1 MPKAEV
7 KRTPIEVSDE
17 TELLIGGLG
26 ELLNNFDIEYK
37 KGDDTKFTD
46 AIEYIRSKKNGQ
58 RSISIL
64 KTAYRSPIEGKLN
77 QIGEDILKTDGSVE
91 SVAEVVYNYT
101 KGFHEEQDLTV
112 TTLANKVRKAK
123 ISTKN
128 TLNAFGLPIG
138 VWNTAIETA
147 ALAIE
152 AGGKTAE
159 VISKMLSELKSK
171 YSGFNIEEDKNHLIK
186 SGVKFD
192 ADVVS
197 EPTKPK
203 GEMRKSGF
211 QERSIERG
219 ENERVKEIA
228 RNNEVYYESVNQK
241 EEYERSK
248 P

>member
-1 MPKAEV
+1 MPCKIELSDGRVFDESEFYSWLLDGGYDILIEKKILPKAAI
-7 KRTPIEVSDE
+7 KRKPIEVLDE
-17 TELLIGGLG
+17 TELLVGGLG
-26 ELLNNFDIEYK
+26 ELLNNFGIEYK

-46 AIEYIRSKKNGQ
+46 AIEYIRSKKNGKG
-58 RSISIL
+58 SISIL
-64 KTAYRSPIEGKLN
+64 KIAYGRYPIEGKLN

-101 KGFHEEQDLTV
+101 KGFHEEQDLIV

-159 VISKMLSELKSK
+159 VIIKMLSELKSK
-171 YSGFNIEEDKNHLIK
+171 YSDFNIDEAKTHLIK

-197 EPTKPK
+197 EPSKPK
-203 GEMRKSGF
+203 EVVRK
-211 QERSIERG
+211 
-219 ENERVKEIA
+219 
-228 RNNEVYYESVNQK
+228 
-241 EEYERSK
+241 
-248 P
+248 